1 MQFTS
6 PNRSCWL
13 LRSRCSSVLNEVL
26 REGFRLVHRQI
37 GLIVLDLLWKLIWL
51 VLTVSGLFGIA
62 ILFGSELR
70 SIEWIG
76 AGNRAITTAAGIE
89 LLREFWMAN
98 RSAVFTAAATGL
110 LLSLVTWFLLEAGFR
125 SRLVSSGGRFSI
137 FLISNILKSLFI
149 AGVAFALGVICF
161 GRYLAS
167 SWSEWPQLWIDT
179 RDAAVIA
186 LLIIG
191 AVTFLLTILD
201 TLVRID
207 ALELLGTD
215 LFRLTGLIGI
225 LLSFEAMVGV
235 SCAVALGVGLL
246 KITGLKSAILMLVST
261 IAAIGLLNVL
271 HSYLLLVR
279 YSAVDVMR
287 QNVIEI

>member
-1 MQFTS
+1 M
-6 PNRSCWL
+6 
-13 LRSRCSSVLNEVL
+13 LNEVL

-62 ILFGSELR
+62 ILFGSELQ

-76 AGNRAITTAAGIE
+76 AGNRAITTAAGFE

-125 SRLVSSGGRFSI
+125 SRLVSNGDRFST

-149 AGVAFALGVICF
+149 AGVAFTLGVICL
-161 GRYLAS
+161 GRYFAS

-179 RDAAVIA
+179 RDAVVIA

-215 LFRLTGLIGI
+215 LFRVTGLIGI

-279 YSAVDVMR
+279 YSALDVMR